1 MTNYLTRTRTL
12 TLSEN
17 DYRTIENMQEK
28 MEEMTF
34 RDLDEWEGYV
44 YDNLNC
50 FTTGT
55 PELVENYRGEET
67 IYKLPLEP
75 LTEYSN
81 EEDREEDEDYV
92 EVDENE
98 VAIYI
103 SKYRIFDFLD
113 IIDEAA
119 EKTVNYINKYF
130 KDFKTIDFDDV
141 AELMATNYCPWMD
154 DVPVY
159 IKRKGNNICFTIDY
173 LYVMETATEMDENY
187 MKFYDDFDS
196 ELNDSL
202 TISVKAERVSGLD
215 DMIDDDSTE
224 IEYTANKY
232 NIYFG

>member
-12 TLSEN
+12 TLSRE
-17 DYRTIENMQEK
+17 DYRTIENMQEE

-34 RDLDEWEGYV
+34 RDLDEWTDYV
-44 YDNLNC
+44 DDHLDY

-55 PELVENYRGEET
+55 PELVEDSYGEET
-67 IYKLPLEP
+67 MYKLPLEP

-81 EEDREEDEDYV
+81 EENREEDEEYV

-113 IIDEAA
+113 TIEEAA
-119 EKTVNYINKYF
+119 DDTVDYINKYF
-130 KDFKTIDFDDV
+130 KDFKTIDFDKV
-141 AELMATNYCPWMD
+141 AELMAANYCPWME

-159 IKRKGNNICFTIDY
+159 IDRRGDNIRFTIDY
-173 LYVMETATEMDENY
+173 LCVMETTTEMDENY
-187 MKFYDDFDS
+187 MQFCNDFDF
-196 ELNDSL
+196 ELNDLL
-202 TISVKAERVSGLD
+202 TIGVKAERVSGLD
-215 DMIDDDSTE
+215 AMTDDDDS

-232 NIYFG
+232 NNN

>member
-1 MTNYLTRTRTL
+1 MANYLTRTRTL
-12 TLSEN
+12 TLSRD
-17 DYRTIENMQEK
+17 DYRTIENMQEE

-34 RDLDEWEGYV
+34 RDLDDWEYYV
-44 YDNLNC
+44 YNHLNY

-81 EEDREEDEDYV
+81 EEDREEDEEYV

-113 IIDEAA
+113 TIEEAA

-141 AELMATNYCPWMD
+141 AELMAANYCPWLE

-159 IKRKGNNICFTIDY
+159 ISRRGNDICFTIDY
-173 LYVMETATEMDENY
+173 LSVMETATEMDENY
-187 MKFYDDFDS
+187 MQFYNDFES
-196 ELNDSL
+196 EMNESL
-202 TISVKAERVSGLD
+202 TIRVKAERVSGLD
-215 DMIDDDSTE
+215 DMLDDDSTE

-232 NIYFG
+232 NNN

>member
-12 TLSEN
+12 TLSRD
-17 DYRTIENMQEK
+17 DYRAMENMQEK
-28 MEEMTF
+28 MDEMTF
-34 RDLDEWEGYV
+34 RDLDDWEYYV
-44 YDNLNC
+44 YSHLDN

-55 PELVENYRGEET
+55 PELVENYYGEET

-113 IIDEAA
+113 TIEEAA
-119 EKTVNYINKYF
+119 DDTVDYINKYF
-130 KDFKTIDFDDV
+130 KDFKTIDFDKV
-141 AELMATNYCPWMD
+141 AELMAANYCPWME

-159 IKRKGNNICFTIDY
+159 IRRIGGIICFTIDC
-173 LYVMETATEMDENY
+173 LYVMETATGMDENY
-187 MKFYDDFDS
+187 MEFFNDFDS

-202 TISVKAERVSGLD
+202 TIIVKAERVSGLD
-215 DMIDDDSTE
+215 DMTDDDDS
-224 IEYTANKY
+224 IEYTANKS
-232 NIYFG
+232 NNN

>member
-17 DYRTIENMQEK
+17 DYRALENMQEK
-28 MEEMTF
+28 MDEMTF
-34 RDLDEWEGYV
+34 RDLDDWEYYV
-44 YDNLNC
+44 YSHLND

-55 PELVENYRGEET
+55 PELVENSYGEET
-67 IYKLPLEP
+67 MYKLPLEP
-75 LTEYSN
+75 LTEYRN
-81 EEDREEDEDYV
+81 EEDREEDEEYV

-113 IIDEAA
+113 TIEEAA

-141 AELMATNYCPWMD
+141 AELMAANYCPWME

-159 IKRKGNNICFTIDY
+159 ISRRGNDIRFTIDY

-187 MKFYDDFDS
+187 MQFCNDFDS

-202 TISVKAERVSGLD
+202 TIGVKAERVSGLD
-215 DMIDDDSTE
+215 DMTDDDDS
-224 IEYTANKY
+224 IEYTANKS
-232 NIYFG
+232 NNN

>member
-1 MTNYLTRTRTL
+1 MTNYLTRTGTL
-12 TLSEN
+12 TLSRE
-17 DYRTIENMQEK
+17 DYRTIENMQEE
-28 MEEMTF
+28 MDEMTF
-34 RDLDEWEGYV
+34 RDLDDWEYYV
-44 YDNLNC
+44 YSHLDN

-55 PELVENYRGEET
+55 PELVENSFEEEI

-232 NIYFG
+232 NNN

>member
-17 DYRTIENMQEK
+17 DYRALENMQDK
-28 MEEMTF
+28 MDEMTF
-34 RDLDEWEGYV
+34 RDLDDWTDYV
-44 YDNLNC
+44 YSHLDN

-55 PELVENYRGEET
+55 PELVENYCGEET
-67 IYKLPLEP
+67 IYKLPVEP
-75 LTEYSN
+75 VSEYSN
-81 EEDREEDEDYV
+81 EEDREEDEEYV

-113 IIDEAA
+113 TIDEAA

-141 AELMATNYCPWMD
+141 AELMAANYCPWME

-159 IKRKGNNICFTIDY
+159 INRRGNEIRFVIDY
-173 LYVMETATEMDENY
+173 LCVMETVTEMDENY
-187 MKFYDDFDS
+187 MQFCNDFDF
-196 ELNDSL
+196 ELNDLL
-202 TISVKAERVSGLD
+202 TIGVKAERVSGLD
-215 DMIDDDSTE
+215 DMLDDDSAE
-224 IEYTANKY
+224 VEYTANKY
-232 NIYFG
+232 NNN

>member
-1 MTNYLTRTRTL
+1 MTTYFTSTRTL
-12 TLSEN
+12 TLSRE

-34 RDLDEWEGYV
+34 RDLDDWEYYV
-44 YDNLNC
+44 YNHLDN

-55 PELVENYRGEET
+55 PELVENSFEEEI

-113 IIDEAA
+113 TIDEAA

-141 AELMATNYCPWMD
+141 AELMAANYCPWME

-159 IKRKGNNICFTIDY
+159 IDRRGNNIRFTIDY
-173 LYVMETATEMDENY
+173 VSVMETATEMDENY
-187 MKFYDDFDS
+187 MQFYNEFDS

-202 TISVKAERVSGLD
+202 TIGIKAERVSGLD
-215 DMIDDDSTE
+215 DMTDDDDS

-232 NIYFG
+232 NNN

>member
-1 MTNYLTRTRTL
+1 MANYITGTRTL
-12 TLSEN
+12 TLSRD
-17 DYRTIENMQEK
+17 DYRTIENIQDK

-34 RDLDEWEGYV
+34 RDLDEWTDYV
-44 YDNLNC
+44 DDNLNC
-50 FTTGT
+50 FTIGT
-55 PELVENYRGEET
+55 PELVEDSYGEET

-81 EEDREEDEDYV
+81 EEDREEDEEYV

-113 IIDEAA
+113 TIEEAA
-119 EKTVNYINKYF
+119 DDTVDYINKYF

-141 AELMATNYCPWMD
+141 AELMAANYCPWME

-159 IKRKGNNICFTIDY
+159 IKRRGNNICFTIDY
-173 LYVMETATEMDENY
+173 LCVMETATEMDENY
-187 MKFYDDFDS
+187 MQFYNDFDS

-215 DMIDDDSTE
+215 DMLDDDSTE
-224 IEYTANKY
+224 VEYTANKS
-232 NIYFG
+232 NNN

>member
-1 MTNYLTRTRTL
+1 MTNYLTRTL
-12 TLSEN
+12 TISEN
-17 DYRTIENMQEK
+17 DYRALENMQEE

-34 RDLDEWEGYV
+34 RDLDEWTDYV
-44 YDNLNC
+44 DDHLND

-55 PELVENYRGEET
+55 PELVEDSYGEET
-67 IYKLPLEP
+67 MYKLPLEP

-81 EEDREEDEDYV
+81 EEDREEDEEYV

-113 IIDEAA
+113 TIEEAA
-119 EKTVNYINKYF
+119 DDTVDTILKYL
-130 KDFKTIDFDDV
+130 KDFKTIDFDKV
-141 AELMATNYCPWMD
+141 AELMAANYCPWME

-159 IKRKGNNICFTIDY
+159 INRRGNDIRFTIDY
-173 LYVMETATEMDENY
+173 LSVMETATEMDENY
-187 MKFYDDFDS
+187 MQFYNDFDS

-215 DMIDDDSTE
+215 DMTDDDDS
-224 IEYTANKY
+224 IEYTANKS
-232 NIYFG
+232 NNN

>member
-17 DYRTIENMQEK
+17 DYRALENMQEK
-28 MEEMTF
+28 MDEITF
-34 RDLDEWEGYV
+34 RDLDEWTDYV
-44 YDNLNC
+44 DDNLNY

-55 PELVENYRGEET
+55 PELVEDSYGNET

-75 LTEYSN
+75 LSEYSN

-103 SKYRIFDFLD
+103 SKYQIFDFLD
-113 IIDEAA
+113 TIEEAA
-119 EKTVNYINKYF
+119 ENTVDTILKYF

-141 AELMATNYCPWMD
+141 AELMAANYCPWME

-159 IKRKGNNICFTIDY
+159 ISRRGNDIRFVIDY
-173 LYVMETATEMDENY
+173 LCVMETITEMDENY
-187 MKFYDDFDS
+187 MQFYNDFDF
-196 ELNDSL
+196 ELNDLL
-202 TISVKAERVSGLD
+202 TIGVKAERVSGLD
-215 DMIDDDSTE
+215 DMLDDDSAE
-224 IEYTANKY
+224 VEYTANKY
-232 NIYFG
+232 NNK

>member
-12 TLSEN
+12 TLSRE
-17 DYRTIENMQEK
+17 DYRTIEDMQEK

-34 RDLDEWEGYV
+34 RDLDEWTDYV
-44 YDNLNC
+44 YSHLDN

-67 IYKLPLEP
+67 IYKLPVEP

-81 EEDREEDEDYV
+81 EEDREEDEEYV

-113 IIDEAA
+113 TIDEAA

-141 AELMATNYCPWMD
+141 AELMAANYCPWME

-159 IKRKGNNICFTIDY
+159 ISRIGNEIRFVIDY
-173 LYVMETATEMDENY
+173 LCVMETTTEMDENY
-187 MKFYDDFDS
+187 MQFCNDFDF
-196 ELNDSL
+196 ELNDL
-202 TISVKAERVSGLD
+202 ITIGVKAERVSGLD
-215 DMIDDDSTE
+215 DMTDDDSTE

-232 NIYFG
+232 NNN

>member
-1 MTNYLTRTRTL
+1 MTNYLTGTRTL
-12 TLSEN
+12 TLSRE
-17 DYRTIENMQEK
+17 DYRTIENMQEE

-34 RDLDEWEGYV
+34 RDLDDWEYYV
-44 YDNLNC
+44 YNHLNY

-55 PELVENYRGEET
+55 PELVENSYGEET

-81 EEDREEDEDYV
+81 EEDRDDDEEYV

-113 IIDEAA
+113 TIDEAA
-119 EKTVNYINKYF
+119 EKTANYINGYIKI
-130 KDFKTIDFDDV
+130 FKTIDFDRV
-141 AELMATNYCPWMD
+141 AELMAANYCPWME

-159 IKRKGNNICFTIDY
+159 VRRRGNDIWFTIDY
-173 LYVMETATEMDENY
+173 LCVMETATEMDENY
-187 MKFYDDFDS
+187 MQFYNDFES
-196 ELNDSL
+196 ELNDAL
-202 TISVKAERVSGLD
+202 TIRVKAERVSELDGMLD
-215 DMIDDDSTE
+215 DDADS

-232 NIYFG
+232 E

>member
-12 TLSEN
+12 TLSRD
-17 DYRTIENMQEK
+17 DYRAMENMQEK
-28 MEEMTF
+28 MDEMTF
-34 RDLDEWEGYV
+34 RDLDDWEYYV
-44 YDNLNC
+44 YSHLDN

-113 IIDEAA
+113 TIEEAA
-119 EKTVNYINKYF
+119 DDTVDYINKYF
-130 KDFKTIDFDDV
+130 KDFKTIDFDKV
-141 AELMATNYCPWMD
+141 AELMAANYCPWME

-159 IKRKGNNICFTIDY
+159 IDRRGDNIRFTIDY
-173 LYVMETATEMDENY
+173 LCVMETTTEMDENY
-187 MKFYDDFDS
+187 MQFYNDFDS

-202 TISVKAERVSGLD
+202 TIIVKAERVSGLD
-215 DMIDDDSTE
+215 DMTDDDDS
-224 IEYTANKY
+224 IEYTANKS
-232 NIYFG
+232 NNN

>member
-1 MTNYLTRTRTL
+1 MTHYLTRTRTL
-12 TLSEN
+12 TLSRD

-28 MEEMTF
+28 MENMTF
-34 RDLDEWEGYV
+34 RDLDDWEYYV
-44 YDNLNC
+44 YNHLND

-55 PELVENYRGEET
+55 PELVADSYGEET

-81 EEDREEDEDYV
+81 EEDREENEDYV

-113 IIDEAA
+113 SIDEAA

-141 AELMATNYCPWMD
+141 AELMAANYCPWMG

-159 IKRKGNNICFTIDY
+159 INRKGNNILFTIDY
-173 LYVMETATEMDENY
+173 LCVMETATGMDENY
-187 MKFYDDFDS
+187 MQFYNDFDS

-215 DMIDDDSTE
+215 GMTDDDDS

-232 NIYFG
+232 E

>member
-12 TLSEN
+12 TLSRD
-17 DYRTIENMQEK
+17 DYRAMENMQEK
-28 MEEMTF
+28 MDEMTF
-34 RDLDEWEGYV
+34 RDLDDWEYYV
-44 YDNLNC
+44 YSHLDN

-113 IIDEAA
+113 TIEEAA
-119 EKTVNYINKYF
+119 DDTVDYINKYF
-130 KDFKTIDFDDV
+130 KDFKTIDFDKV
-141 AELMATNYCPWMD
+141 AELMAANYCPWME

-159 IKRKGNNICFTIDY
+159 IRRIGGTICFTIDC
-173 LYVMETATEMDENY
+173 LYVMETATGMDENY
-187 MKFYDDFDS
+187 MEFFNDFDS
-196 ELNDSL
+196 ELNDLL
-202 TISVKAERVSGLD
+202 TIIVKAERVSGLD
-215 DMIDDDSTE
+215 DMTDDDS
-224 IEYTANKY
+224 IEYTANKS
-232 NIYFG
+232 NNN

>member
-1 MTNYLTRTRTL
+1 MANYLTRTRTL

-17 DYRTIENMQEK
+17 DYRALENMQDK
-28 MEEMTF
+28 MDEMTF
-34 RDLDEWEGYV
+34 RDLDDWEYYV
-44 YDNLNC
+44 YSHLDN
-50 FTTGT
+50 FTTCT

-81 EEDREEDEDYV
+81 EEDREEDTDYV

-103 SKYRIFDFLD
+103 PKYRIFDFLD
-113 IIDEAA
+113 TIEEAA
-119 EKTVNYINKYF
+119 EKTVNYINEYF

-141 AELMATNYCPWMD
+141 AELMAANYCPWME

-159 IKRKGNNICFTIDY
+159 IDRRGNDIRFTIDY
-173 LYVMETATEMDENY
+173 LCVMETATEMDENY
-187 MKFYDDFDS
+187 MQFCKDFDF
-196 ELNDSL
+196 ELNDL
-202 TISVKAERVSGLD
+202 ITIGVKAERVSGLD
-215 DMIDDDSTE
+215 DMTDDDDS

-232 NIYFG
+232 NNN

>member
-1 MTNYLTRTRTL
+1 MTNYLTRNRTL

-17 DYRTIENMQEK
+17 DYRALENMQEK
-28 MEEMTF
+28 MDEMTF
-34 RDLDEWEGYV
+34 RDLDDWEYYV
-44 YDNLNC
+44 YSHLDN

-55 PELVENYRGEET
+55 PELVENSFEEEI

-81 EEDREEDEDYV
+81 EEDREENEYYV

-113 IIDEAA
+113 TIEEAA
-119 EKTVNYINKYF
+119 ENTVDYINKYF

-141 AELMATNYCPWMD
+141 AELMATNYCPWLE

-159 IKRKGNNICFTIDY
+159 ISRRGNNIRFTIDY
-173 LYVMETATEMDENY
+173 LCVMETATEMDENY
-187 MKFYDDFDS
+187 MKFFNDFDS
-196 ELNDSL
+196 EMNDSL

-215 DMIDDDSTE
+215 DMTDDDSTE

-232 NIYFG
+232 NNN

>member
-1 MTNYLTRTRTL
+1 MANYLTRTRTL

-17 DYRTIENMQEK
+17 DYRALENMQDK
-28 MEEMTF
+28 MDEMTF
-34 RDLDEWEGYV
+34 RDLDDWTDYV
-44 YDNLNC
+44 YSHLDN

-55 PELVENYRGEET
+55 PELVENYCGEET
-67 IYKLPLEP
+67 IYKLPVEP
-75 LTEYSN
+75 VSEYSN
-81 EEDREEDEDYV
+81 EEDREEDEEYV

-113 IIDEAA
+113 TIDEAA
-119 EKTVNYINKYF
+119 EKTVNFINKYF

-141 AELMATNYCPWMD
+141 AELMAANYCPWME

-159 IKRKGNNICFTIDY
+159 ISRRGNDIRFTIDY
-173 LYVMETATEMDENY
+173 LSVMETATEMDENY
-187 MKFYDDFDS
+187 MQFYNDFES

-202 TISVKAERVSGLD
+202 TIRVKAERVSGLD
-215 DMIDDDSTE
+215 DMLDDDSTE

-232 NIYFG
+232 NNN

>member
-12 TLSEN
+12 TLSRE
-17 DYRTIENMQEK
+17 DYRTIENMQEE

-34 RDLDEWEGYV
+34 RDLDEWTDYV
-44 YDNLNC
+44 DEHLDY

-55 PELVENYRGEET
+55 PELVENSYGEET

-75 LTEYSN
+75 LTEYSD
-81 EEDREEDEDYV
+81 EEDREEDEEYV

-113 IIDEAA
+113 TIEEAA
-119 EKTVNYINKYF
+119 ENTVDYINEYF
-130 KDFKTIDFDDV
+130 KDFKTIDFDKV
-141 AELMATNYCPWMD
+141 AELMAANYCPWME

-159 IKRKGNNICFTIDY
+159 IDKRGENIRFTIDY
-173 LYVMETATEMDENY
+173 LCVMETTTEMDENY
-187 MKFYDDFDS
+187 MQFCNDFDF
-196 ELNDSL
+196 ELNDL
-202 TISVKAERVSGLD
+202 ITIGVKAERVSGLD
-215 DMIDDDSTE
+215 AMTEDDDS

-232 NIYFG
+232 NNN